1 MGEIEAYAA
10 VRDFIET
17 GGDVLLAIALITFV
31 MWLLI
36 LERYWF
42 FLWVHPNFANRI
54 QREWDARRDHE
65 TWNAHQIR
73 YLLLTEV
80 DLELDRGLQII
91 KALVALCPM
100 MGLIGTVTGMIEV
113 FDVMALAGSGNVRGM
128 AGGVSR
134 ATLPTMAGMVAA
146 LSGLIFSVQLER
158 RANRERQRMDDRLI
172 VTHTKTSELENRL
185 E

>member
-1 MGEIEAYAA
+1 MPEFQAYGD
-10 VRDFIET
+10 VRDFMET
-17 GGDVLLAIALITFV
+17 GGSVLRVVAAVTFG

-42 FLWVHPNFANRI
+42 FGWVHPKTADRI
-54 QREWDARRDHE
+54 QSEWYARQDHQR
-65 TWNAHQIR
+65 WYAQQIR
-73 YLLLTEV
+73 QMLLTEV

-91 KALVALCPM
+91 KSLVALCPM
-100 MGLIGTVTGMIEV
+100 LGLIGTVTGMIEV
-113 FDVMALAGSGNVRGM
+113 FDVMAIAGTGNVRGM

-158 RANRERQRMDDRLI
+158 RAKRESQQMFDRLI
-172 VTHTKTSELENRL
+172 ITHG
-185 E
+185 

>member
-1 MGEIEAYAA
+1 MSEIAVYTD

-17 GGDVLLAIALITFV
+17 GGDVLLAVAAVTFG
-31 MWLLI
+31 MWVLI

-42 FLWVHPNFANRI
+42 FGWVHPKLANRI
-54 QREWDARRDHE
+54 QNEWDERLDKQSWH
-65 TWNAHQIR
+65 AHQIR
-73 YLLLTEV
+73 QLLLTEV
-80 DLELDRGLQII
+80 DLEIDRGLLII
-91 KALVALCPM
+91 KSLVALCPM
-100 MGLIGTVTGMIEV
+100 LGLIGTVTGMIEV

-158 RANRERQRMDDRLI
+158 RARRESQQMFDRLA
-172 VTHTKTSELENRL
+172 VGYG
-185 E
+185 